1 MYVFGYFS
9 YYLVVIA
16 LNNLI
21 AHRGRDSSLFGEN
34 TKEGVID
41 SFDRSYVSGV
51 EIDVRITKDN
61 KIVVI
66 HDMTI
71 NRTSNGYGF
80 VGKMPFWKLRK
91 YNFGTDDNVSRI
103 CLLKD
108 ILKVVPDD
116 KIVLIEVKCEVCDKD
131 RFVKYFVRSI
141 KSFLGKNIYAMS
153 FNSEIIRLIKEK
165 CPFVKCGFLIGSFVN
180 YKHIDDDMDFVAI
193 SSYSVSKVSDY
204 SKPVFVWAINSKK
217 RYFDLLSKMNSSTYY
232 IVDFP
237 GNFCT

>member
-1 MYVFGYFS
+1 M
-9 YYLVVIA
+9 
-16 LNNLI
+16 
-21 AHRGRDSSLFGEN
+21 FGEN

-41 SFDRSYVSGV
+41 SLNRSYVSGV

-71 NRTSNGYGF
+71 NRTSNGCGF

-108 ILKVVPDD
+108 ILKILPND
-116 KIVLIEVKCEVCDKD
+116 KIVLIEIKCEVCDKD
-131 RFVKYFVRSI
+131 RFVKYFIRSI
-141 KSFLGKNIYAMS
+141 KSFSDKNIYVMS
-153 FNSEIIRLIKEK
+153 FNSEIIKLIKEK
-165 CPFVKCGFLIGSFVN
+165 CPGVKCGFLIGSFVN

-193 SSYSVSKVSDY
+193 SSYSINKVSNY

-217 RYFDLLSKMNSSTYY
+217 RYFDLFSKMNSSTYY

-237 GNFCT
+237 RNFCT

>member
-71 NRTSNGYGF
+71 NRTSNGCGF
-80 VGKMPFWKLRK
+80 VSKMPFWKLRK

-108 ILKVVPDD
+108 ILKILPND
-116 KIVLIEVKCEVCDKD
+116 KIVLIEIKCEVCDKD
-131 RFVKYFVRSI
+131 RFVKYFIRSI
-141 KSFLGKNIYAMS
+141 KSFSVKNIYVMS
-153 FNSEIIRLIKEK
+153 FNSEIIKLIKEK

-180 YKHIDDDMDFVAI
+180 YKHIDDEMDFVAI
-193 SSYSVSKVSDY
+193 SSYSVNKVSNY

-237 GNFCT
+237 RNFCT

>member
-21 AHRGRDSSLFGEN
+21 AHRGRDSCLFGEN

-80 VGKMPFWKLRK
+80 VGKMGFSELKK
-91 YNFGTDDNVSRI
+91 YNFGTSSNPSKI
-103 CLLKD
+103 SLLRD
-108 ILKVVPDD
+108 ILKVVPLD
-116 KIVLIEVKCEVCDKD
+116 KIVLIEVKCEICDKD
-131 RFVKYFVRSI
+131 RFIKYFSKCV
-141 KSFLGKNIYAMS
+141 KSFLNKNIYVMS
-153 FNSEIIRLIKEK
+153 FNSEIIKLIKKK

-193 SSYSVSKVSDY
+193 SSYSVNKVSNY

-237 GNFCT
+237 RNFCT